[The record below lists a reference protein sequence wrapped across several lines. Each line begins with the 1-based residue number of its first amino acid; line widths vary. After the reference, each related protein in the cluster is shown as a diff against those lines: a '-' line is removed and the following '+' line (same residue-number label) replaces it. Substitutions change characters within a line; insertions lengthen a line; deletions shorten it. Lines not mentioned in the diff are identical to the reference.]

1 MKIDHLKKE
10 EKEIIVRYVMKCY
23 RSSKQNVEY
32 LEQCDLIREKM
43 EEYRIER
50 KTCLLV
56 ERALNEMDVQLRD
69 FLLSELKEKKKVD
82 LNNVNCSRSSYYRTR
97 VLAVDDFLRCL

>member
-1 MKIDHLKKE
+1 MKIDHLKNE

-23 RSSKQNVEY
+23 RSSKQNAEY
-32 LEQCDLIREKM
+32 LEQCDLVNEKM
-43 EEYRIER
+43 DEYRSEK

-56 ERALNEMDVQLRD
+56 ERALNEMDVQLRN